1 MKDGFMP
8 NEAVR
13 DVYERYDNLI
23 NREEHQPENVWVG
36 RWNDLIKNLDGV
48 YNWGRKGSLWPM
60 GFGLACCAIEM
71 ICTGFARFDIA
82 RFGAELFR
90 PSPRQADIMIVSG
103 TVTKKMLPAIVR
115 LYNQMPE
122 PKYVISMGACAT
134 GGGPFK
140 EGYNVVS
147 GIDKFLPVDVYIPG
161 CPPTPSALLQ
171 GLMTLQAKI
180 EGQKLSDAPWYQPG
194 VTEAF
199 PVPILGPDLV
209 DPRQIPVIDAR
220 LGEQEEPPTK
230 AGKPPKAKPADV
242 PPAEVEQTAKVAG
255 RLRDLVGADAFKAE
269 GNVITVE
276 PDRLVELCFALRD
289 TLGFDLLSN
298 LTSVDYPD
306 RFEVVYHLYNTAE
319 GGAHVFLK
327 VLADKEDPV
336 VPSLISVYRSADF
349 QEREVYD
356 MMGIRFAGHPN
367 LKRILLWEGFE
378 GFPLRKDWKEAYYEQ
393 EQKPFESRWPEGHHV
408 AAEDKNIWANN
419 ARYPQGFDAKSWK
432 PANERVM
439 ILQPGDVDQLN
450 VLNADQII
458 LNLGPQHPSTHGV
471 FQMRVL
477 LDGETITDLEPVMGY
492 LHRNHEKIGE
502 RNAWLMNMPFT
513 DRLDYITGMCNNF
526 GYAIAVEKLQGVK
539 VPERAEYIRVIM
551 AELTRIAS
559 HMWAAGFL
567 ISDLG
572 AFFTPATF
580 IGEERELILDLF
592 EMAAGSRMMVNYFRF
607 GGVAYDVSDEF
618 LKTAHYLVHERL
630 PRAFEELDNYL
641 TTNEIITS
649 RTKGV
654 GVMPRDLAINY
665 GLTGPLARASGVNY
679 DVRKAEPYSI
689 YDRFDFEVPVEYGG
703 DVFDRYWVRMREAEQ
718 SRRIL
723 IQALKD
729 IPAGPILEGTPRWS
743 TRVPAGETYG
753 RVENP
758 KGELGFYLVSDG
770 GSNPYRY
777 HVRSPSF
784 VNLTALAEMCKGH
797 KVADSIAI
805 LGSLDIVLGEVDR

>member
-1 MKDGFMP
+1 MANK
-8 NEAVR
+8 AVR
-13 DVYERYDNLI
+13 DVYERYDSLI
-23 NREEHQPENVWVG
+23 NKDEHLPENVWVG
-36 RWNDLIKNLDGV
+36 TWNNLINGLDGI
-48 YNWGRKGSLWPM
+48 YNWGRQGSLWPM
-60 GFGLACCAIEM
+60 GFGLACCASEM

-90 PSPRQADIMIVSG
+90 ATPRQADIMIVSG
-103 TVTKKMLPAIVR
+103 TVTKKMLPQIVR

-147 GIDKFLPVDVYIPG
+147 GIDKHLPVDVYIPG

-180 EGQKLSDAPWYQPG
+180 EGQKLSELPWYQPG
-194 VTEAF
+194 ASEAF
-199 PVPILGPDLV
+199 PIPILGPDLV

-220 LGEQEEPPTK
+220 LSEQEEPQLK
-230 AGKPPKAKPADV
+230 AGKPPKAKPADL
-242 PPAEVEQTAKVAG
+242 PAAEVELTARVAG
-255 RLRDLVGADAFKAE
+255 QLRDIVGAEAFTAE
-269 GNVITVE
+269 GNALTVPADSLLE
-276 PDRLVELCFALRD
+276 VARALHD
-289 TLGFDLLSN
+289 NLGFDYLSN

-306 RFEVVYHLYNTAE
+306 RFEVVYHLYSIEE
-319 GGAHVFLK
+319 GGPHIYMK
-327 VLADKEDPV
+327 VAADKDDPT
-336 VPSLISVYRSADF
+336 VPSLMGIYRSADV

-408 AAEDKNIWANN
+408 AAEDNNIWANN
-419 ARYPQGFDAKSWK
+419 VRYPQGFDAKNWQ
-432 PANERVM
+432 PASDRAM
-439 ILQPGDVDQLN
+439 LLQPGDVENLGE
-450 VLNADQII
+450 LKSDQII
-458 LNLGPQHPSTHGV
+458 LNVGPQHPSTHGV
-471 FQMRVL
+471 FQMRML

-526 GYAIAVEKLQGVK
+526 GYAITVEKLMGSQ
-539 VPERAEYIRVIM
+539 VPERAQYIRVIM

-559 HMWAAGFL
+559 HLWAAGFL

-580 IGEERELILDLF
+580 VGEEREQILDLF
-592 EMAAGSRMMVNYFRF
+592 EMVAGSRMMVNYFRF
-607 GGVAYDVSDEF
+607 GGVAYDMSDEAIK
-618 LKTAHYLVHERL
+618 LATYLVTERL
-630 PRAFEELDNYL
+630 PNSFAELHSYL
-641 TTNEIITS
+641 TTNEIITA

-654 GVMPRDLAINY
+654 GVMPRDSAISY
-665 GLTGPLARASGVNY
+665 GLSGPMARASGVNY
-679 DVRKAEPYSI
+679 DVRKAEPYGI
-689 YDRFDFEVPVEYGG
+689 YDRFDFEVPVLYGG
-703 DVFDRYWVRMREAEQ
+703 DVFDRYLVRMLEAEE
-718 SRRIL
+718 SRKIVV
-723 IQALKD
+723 QALKD
-729 IPAGPILEGTPRWS
+729 MPAGPIIEGTPRWS
-743 TRVPAGETYG
+743 TRVPAGEAYG

-758 KGELGFYLVSDG
+758 KGELGFYVVSDG

-784 VNLTALAEMCKGH
+784 VNLGALAEMCKGH